1 MSHRNIRVVP
11 AGVERDAYLPLIY
24 LADAAEQVRLAPRR
38 VVDFEV
44 GFGVGR
50 RM

>member
-1 MSHRNIRVVP
+1 MSKRNVRVVV
-11 AGVERDAYLPLIY
+11 AGVEGDAYLPPIH
-24 LADAAEQVRLAPRR
+24 LADAAEQVRLTLRR
-38 VVDFEV
+38 VADFEV